1 MRRHPALSFIAQ
13 KESST
18 AWQQTV
24 WAQLTPPPSKLPSKL
39 KMNFWANFF
48 FQFMKVSR
56 ASRFRNLQK
65 YKIFHILVNPKLYKL
80 RDNWVYRQSVS
91 LTALGT
97 Q

>member
-39 KMNFWANFF
+39 NMKFRYKFDF
-48 FQFMKVSR
+48 FQIVKVSR

-65 YKIFHILVNPKLYKL
+65 ELLKYKIQSIFHILVNPKL
-80 RDNWVYRQSVS
+80 
-91 LTALGT
+91 
-97 Q
+97 